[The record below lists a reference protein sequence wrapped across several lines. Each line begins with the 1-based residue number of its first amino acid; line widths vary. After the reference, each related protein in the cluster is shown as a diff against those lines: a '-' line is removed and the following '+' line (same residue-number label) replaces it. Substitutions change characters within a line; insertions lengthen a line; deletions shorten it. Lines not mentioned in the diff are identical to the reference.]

1 MSKAEALPLG
11 AASPVK
17 VSSRTLPNKSF
28 QPAVQAPGLGGTS
41 KQHRMILRR

>member
-17 VSSRTLPNKSF
+17 VSSRTLPNLEALHQGS
-28 QPAVQAPGLGGTS
+28 AALANN
-41 KQHRMILRR
+41 IE